1 MAITI
6 SKFPNDF
13 ALALNKEGY
22 ELRSDNPA
30 RSLVISI
37 MFWIESTS
45 GSGLF
50 EFVML
55 KDIKPDNNNSVEFMI
70 ESLKS
75 KLSAVIPDLNAIE
88 GTKLEAVSKQFFIS
102 TAEITDDQNVLISEN
117 YVESDN
123 SYETV
128 DLENETE
135 NGEKYLV
142 IIESETAPFA
152 GVMQFK
158 KSSSGEFRFITF
170 SKDLGFEQWAIVS
183 TGNNYNQIIIPS
195 YVKVSVYKNPPTY
208 IDQPKKW
215 ITLGGNQKNLQAIA

>member
-13 ALALNKEGY
+13 SLVLNNEGY

-30 RSLVISI
+30 RSLKISV
-37 MFWIESTS
+37 MFWIETTA
-45 GSGLF
+45 GSGVF

-55 KDIKPDNNNSVEFMI
+55 REFKPNDENAVEFMI
-70 ESLKS
+70 EFLKA
-75 KLSAVIPDLNAIE
+75 KLSSFQPDLNAVSGNIVE
-88 GTKLEAVSKQFFIS
+88 GVSKQFFIS
-102 TAEITDDQNVLISEN
+102 TAEVTDSENILISEN
-117 YVESDN
+117 YIESDN

-128 DLENETE
+128 DLESETE

-142 IIESETAPFA
+142 IIEAETAPFA

-170 SKDLGFEQWAIVS
+170 SKNLGFEQWAIV
-183 TGNNYNQIIIPS
+183 TTANNYNQIIIPS

-215 ITLGGNQKNLQAIA
+215 VTLGGNQKNLQAIA